1 MEHAQANLGG
11 LVGPLGSCR
20 AQVVPM
26 VGHKRLHSQPIL
38 IDGKNRQKTVF
49 HPPLRFE
56 IMDINRKLSRTV
68 TGRGPNRRGCIVNPT
83 VKATANAASVT
94 SSDIVRNV
102 SLVRDEMNGTVAK
115 IDARQMTRLAGH
127 VAHPGRIFV
136 AGAGRSGLVL
146 RMAGM
151 RLMHLGRTVHI
162 AGDTTTPA
170 IASGDL
176 LLVASGS
183 GTTSGVVKSAETAAK
198 AGARIAAFTTNPD
211 SPLAGLADA
220 LVVIPAAQKTD
231 HGSSVT
237 RQYSGSLFEQALF
250 VATEAIFQS
259 LWDKDAQPAEEL
271 WLRHANLE

>member
-1 MEHAQANLGG
+1 M
-11 LVGPLGSCR
+11 
-20 AQVVPM
+20 
-26 VGHKRLHSQPIL
+26 
-38 IDGKNRQKTVF
+38 
-49 HPPLRFE
+49 
-56 IMDINRKLSRTV
+56 
-68 TGRGPNRRGCIVNPT
+68 NPT
-83 VKATANAASVT
+83 ASATTTATYTTA
-94 SSDIVRNV
+94 SDIVRNV
-102 SLVRDEMNGTVAK
+102 SLVRDEMQGVVAK
-115 IDARQMTRLAGH
+115 IDEQQMARLASH
-127 VAHPGRIFV
+127 LAHPGRIFV

-151 RLMHLGRTVHI
+151 RLMHLGLTVHI

-170 IASGDL
+170 ISSGDL

-220 LVVIPAAQKTD
+220 LVIIPAAQKTD

-259 LWDKDAQPAEEL
+259 LWDNDAQPAEEL